1 MKRVLDGQ
9 GREVTP
15 EIEALLASD
24 QADDTPE
31 AARLWVREQQAAA
44 RHRLFEAS
52 VPERF
57 RAASYADLDQQLQ
70 ARDVVAGWLD
80 TKSRTLL
87 LVGNVGT
94 GKTHAAYAV
103 LRDAATRGMWVAGAT
118 VSGILRSLRPD
129 ADPSPLPR
137 RAELADLFLF
147 DDLAAERGTEW
158 AIEQVGEIVD
168 QRHREQRRQ
177 IVTTNASRDELTQHL
192 GQRVVSRLLDAAT
205 LARFDGPDRRV
216 SW

>member
-1 MKRVLDGQ
+1 MKRVLDGR
-9 GREVTP
+9 GRELTADD
-15 EIEALLASD
+15 EARLEAD
-24 QADDTPE
+24 RRDDTPQ

-44 RHRLFEAS
+44 RHRIFDTS

-57 RAASYADLDQQLQ
+57 RAASYADLDSTLQ

-80 TKSRTLL
+80 STSLTLL

-103 LRDAATRGMWVAGAT
+103 LRDGATRGMWVAGAT
-118 VSGILRSLRPD
+118 VSGLLRALRPD

-137 RAELADLFLF
+137 RSEFSDLFLF

-168 QRHREQRRQ
+168 VRHRERRRQ
-177 IVTTNASRDELTQHL
+177 IVTTNASKDELTQHL
-192 GQRVVSRLLDAAT
+192 GRRVVSRLLDSAT

-216 SW
+216 TW